1 MNQLGFLCLI
11 LLCARPIAS
20 VLSFQKE
27 ESDACFILQTNP
39 DILARCV
46 RTDCLG
52 SRMSYFIMPVI
63 QILFN
68 NYSSSPNG
76 RSVNSL

>member
-1 MNQLGFLCLI
+1 MNQFGFLCLI
-11 LLCARPIAS
+11 LLCARTIAS
-20 VLSFQKE
+20 VLSFEKE
-27 ESDACFILQTNP
+27 ESDACFILQSTP

-46 RTDCLG
+46 RADCLS
-52 SRMSYFIMPVI
+52 SRMSYFIMSVI

-76 RSVNSL
+76 L